1 MRYKILGNMTK
12 PKILQE
18 GNSYTFRSYFELPN
32 DTDEV
37 LAEFGYRF
45 ERQRLQLPKTTRQI
59 DRLVE
64 LQQQLEET
72 IPFVSL
78 NSEAAKREILIA
90 PVLTRV
96 AVMCRRLLRIEYP
109 LKVSEQLQGNLDYF
123 MQSDQ
128 GLIVVEAKRDDLTR
142 GFTQLAVELI
152 ALAMLEELP
161 EVLYGAV
168 TIGEVW
174 VFGKLERSSG
184 IIVRDIGSYSLPD
197 DLVELVRILVGI
209 LE

>member
-1 MRYKILGNMTK
+1 MTK

-18 GNSYTFRSYFELPN
+18 GVSYTFRSYFELPN

-37 LAEFGYRF
+37 LAEFGYKF
-45 ERQRLQLPKTTRQI
+45 ERQRLQLPKTTREI
-59 DRLVE
+59 DHLLE

-72 IPFVSL
+72 IPYVTLS
-78 NSEAAKREILIA
+78 SETAKREILIA

-96 AVMCRRLLRIEYP
+96 AVICRCLLRIEYP

-123 MQSDQ
+123 IHSGR
-128 GLIVVEAKRDDLTR
+128 GLIVIEAKRDDLTR

-152 ALAMLEELP
+152 ALAMLEESP
-161 EVLYGAV
+161 EVLYGVV
-168 TIGEVW
+168 TIGELW
-174 VFGKLERSSG
+174 VFGKLERSTHT
-184 IIVRDIGSYSLPD
+184 IARDIGSYTLPD
-197 DLVELVRILVGI
+197 DLAELVRILVGI

>member
-1 MRYKILGNMTK
+1 MTK

-18 GNSYTFRSYFELPN
+18 GVSYTFRSYFELPN

-45 ERQRLQLPKTTRQI
+45 ERQRLQLPKTTREI
-59 DRLVE
+59 DRLSE

-72 IPFVSL
+72 IPYVTLS
-78 NSEAAKREILIA
+78 SETAKREILIA

-123 MQSDQ
+123 IQSGQ
-128 GLIVVEAKRDDLTR
+128 GLIVIEAKRDDLTR

-152 ALAMLEELP
+152 ALAMLEESP
-161 EVLYGAV
+161 EVLYGVV
-168 TIGEVW
+168 TIGELW
-174 VFGKLERSSG
+174 VFGKLERSTYT
-184 IIVRDIGSYSLPD
+184 IARDIGSYTLPD
-197 DLVELVRILVGI
+197 DLAELVRILVGI

>member
-1 MRYKILGNMTK
+1 MSKL
-12 PKILQE
+12 KILQE
-18 GNSYTFRSYFELPN
+18 GVSYTFRSYFELPN

-45 ERQRLQLPKTTRQI
+45 ERQRLQLPTTTRQI
-59 DRLVE
+59 DGLPE

-72 IPFVSL
+72 IPYVTLS
-78 NSEAAKREILIA
+78 SETAKREILIA

-109 LKVSEQLQGNLDYF
+109 LKVNEQLQGNLDYF
-123 MQSDQ
+123 IQSER
-128 GLIVVEAKRDDLTR
+128 GLIVIEAKRDDVTR

-152 ALAMLEELP
+152 ALAMVEESP
-161 EVLYGAV
+161 EVLYGV
-168 TIGEVW
+168 VSIGELW
-174 VFGKLERSSG
+174 IFGKLERSNY
-184 IIVRDIGSYSLPD
+184 IITRDIGSYTLPD
-197 DLVELVRILVGI
+197 DLAELVRILVGI

>member
-1 MRYKILGNMTK
+1 MSKQ
-12 PKILQE
+12 KILQE
-18 GNSYTFRSYFELPN
+18 GASYTFRSYFELPN

-37 LAEFGYRF
+37 LSEFGYGF
-45 ERQRLQLPKTTRQI
+45 ERKRLQLPKTSRQLE
-59 DRLVE
+59 RLPE

-72 IPFVSL
+72 IPYVTLS
-78 NSEAAKREILIA
+78 SEAAKREILIA

-96 AVMCRRLLRIEYP
+96 AVICRRLLRIEYA

-123 MQSDQ
+123 MQSEQ
-128 GLIVVEAKRDDLTR
+128 SLIVVEAKRDDLTR

-152 ALAMLEELP
+152 ALSMLEDSP

-168 TIGEVW
+168 TMGDVW
-174 VFGKLERSSG
+174 VFGKLERTTRM
-184 IIVRDIGSYSLPD
+184 ITRDIGSYALPD
-197 DLVELVRILVGI
+197 DLEDLIKILVGI